1 VIFKNFV
8 NVKVFLKK
16 PKNYFYIYG
25 MEKNI
30 TIQEYARMRNK
41 SPQGMRQAIRKN
53 HKLPGVKNIQRFGK
67 IYLLTVETKKDGQ
80 LKY

>member
-1 VIFKNFV
+1 
-8 NVKVFLKK
+8 
-16 PKNYFYIYG
+16 
-25 MEKNI
+25 
-30 TIQEYARMRNK
+30 MRNK